1 MSNDYKKLTRSRTQ
15 RMLCGVCGGLG
26 EYLNLDPTI
35 IRIIWVLFTFFSIGL
50 AILVYFIAA
59 VIIPDEAYREDA
71 GKPGP
76 TGRGCCSDRLQLLP
90 VPEYIVEV
98 KVRFFHFSYL
108 FSVSLFTEDILSVT
122 KFLFT
127 LKLTRDQSLFL
138 FVPVS
143 KSFVK
148 YWK

>member
-59 VIIPDEAYREDA
+59 VIIPDKA
-71 GKPGP
+71 
-76 TGRGCCSDRLQLLP
+76 
-90 VPEYIVEV
+90 
-98 KVRFFHFSYL
+98 
-108 FSVSLFTEDILSVT
+108 
-122 KFLFT
+122 
-127 LKLTRDQSLFL
+127 
-138 FVPVS
+138 
-143 KSFVK
+143 
-148 YWK
+148 